1 MRVLIASS
9 ATGGHIYPALAI
21 AEEIKKRDAEAEFL
35 FVGAK
40 WEIGRDIVGSAGY
53 RQEFIDVS
61 GFSRSNPLKNVKV
74 LRDLAR
80 ASGDVG
86 RILGEFRPDAC
97 IGTGGHVSG
106 PVIRAAKKAGIR
118 TMIQEQNVIPGIAN
132 RLAER
137 YADKVF
143 VGFEGTAEYFKDR
156 EKVVVSGNPVRP
168 AFAEAAAKRADIRK
182 KHGVAEGAFCA
193 LFFGGS
199 QGAGAINDA
208 AVAAAGALLAPE
220 TAETAVKP
228 KTAGAQEA
236 PDTPDTPDEPDTP
249 ETPET
254 PRVHPGYGGP
264 YHFIVITGREYYSE
278 VNSALDDLLKA
289 QASGGFSITVMGY
302 SDEIYELFAAADL
315 IVARAGA
322 LTVTE
327 IAHSGKASILIPSPN
342 VTNNHQY
349 YNAKALADAGAAVLM
364 TEEELQAEPSPLL
377 LEIEKLAAAPEKA
390 AAMGVAAAGQAKQ
403 DSAKVIVDELFGS

>member
-40 WEIGRDIVGSAGY
+40 WEIGRDIVGAAGY

-61 GFSRSNPLKNVKV
+61 GFSRNNPLKNVKV
-74 LRDLAR
+74 LRELAR
-80 ASGDVG
+80 ATGDVG
-86 RILGEFRPDAC
+86 KILGDFRPDAC

-143 VGFEGTAEYFKDR
+143 VGFKETAEYFKDR
-156 EKVVVSGNPVRP
+156 GKVVVSGNPVRP
-168 AFAEAAAKRADIRK
+168 AFAEAAAKKADMRRK
-182 KHGVAEGAFCA
+182 SGVAEGAFCV

-208 AVAAAGALLAPE
+208 AVEAVGALMAS
-220 TAETAVKP
+220 
-228 KTAGAQEA
+228 KT
-236 PDTPDTPDEPDTP
+236 
-249 ETPET
+249 
-254 PRVHPGYGGP
+254 P

-278 VNSALDDLLKA
+278 VNGALDDLLKA
-289 QASGGFSITVMGY
+289 QAPGDFSITAMGY

-327 IAHSGKASILIPSPN
+327 IAQSGKASILIPSPN

-364 TEEELQAEPSPLL
+364 TEEEMQAEPSPLL
-377 LEIEKLAAAPEKA
+377 SEIERLAAAPENA
-390 AAMGVAAAGQAKQ
+390 EAMGRAAAGQATP